1 VESLA
6 LLVTAILAA
15 TLGAGILSWLAWRRP
30 PRHPA
35 VRTLAA
41 VPALV
46 AVASGGRLAL
56 LDVGGGVR
64 VAGALVATAGV
75 GALVRLV
82 RGPRPT

>member
-1 VESLA
+1 MEGLA

-15 TLGAGILSWLAWRRP
+15 TFGAGILSWIVWRRP

-35 VRTLAA
+35 LRTLAA
-41 VPALV
+41 LPAVV

-64 VAGALVATAGV
+64 LAGALVALAGA
-75 GALVRLV
+75 GAIARLV
-82 RGPRPT
+82 RRPSRA

>member
-1 VESLA
+1 VKSLA

-35 VRTLAA
+35 VRVLAA
-41 VPALV
+41 LPALV

-56 LDVGGGVR
+56 LDIGGGVR
-64 VAGALVATAGV
+64 AAGALVALAGA
-75 GALVRLV
+75 GALVRLA

>member
-1 VESLA
+1 MESLA
-6 LLVTAILAA
+6 LLVAAILAA

-35 VRTLAA
+35 VRVLAA
-41 VPALV
+41 LPATV

-64 VAGALVATAGV
+64 VAGALVALAGV

-82 RGPRPT
+82 RRPTNG